1 MFTATS
7 DGRSE
12 PEIFQK
18 FPTTRSIIIARR
30 YSVSLTMLAPPRK
43 LSATQFLSPA
53 SPTHDEL
60 IVEQSMFKVNY
71 GARTG
76 WSELLT
82 DI

>member
-1 MFTATS
+1 
-7 DGRSE
+7 
-12 PEIFQK
+12 
-18 FPTTRSIIIARR
+18 
-30 YSVSLTMLAPPRK
+30 MLAPPRK

-76 WSELLT
+76 WPELLT